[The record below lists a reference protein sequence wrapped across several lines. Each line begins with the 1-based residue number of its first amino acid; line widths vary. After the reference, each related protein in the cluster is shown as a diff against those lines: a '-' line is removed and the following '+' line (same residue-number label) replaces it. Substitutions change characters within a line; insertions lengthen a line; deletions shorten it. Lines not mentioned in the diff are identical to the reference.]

1 MLLACML
8 MVSIA
13 MFGGTNNKIL
23 LHHEGNVKIFNTDQL
38 TDALN
43 ASVDGDTI
51 FLPQGTF
58 KGFDITK
65 KITVRGVGAK
75 TILSS
80 AVKVAVPGTPTFTSP
95 VFESV
100 QITGSFTVS
109 QACKSMQLKKCWL
122 TGGFTV
128 GAKSEDIV
136 LDRCCNS
143 NNTFNL
149 SSNIVSMIVR
159 NSHIY
164 NLYDSG
170 NEYSVSF
177 INCLIP
183 NRYDGS
189 KQTYI
194 NCIIDY
200 PRYTGSTY
208 AMKNA
213 NLINCLYNTSSDAT
227 YNSNIGSSC
236 TLNNCYGIEYSNQLR
251 NLPKE
256 DLLTNKYLGND
267 GTIVGPYGGASPY
280 DEEMLPAAPRVESSS
295 VKLDIDN
302 KKLNVTLKVTAQ

>member
-100 QITGSFTVS
+100 KITGSFTVS

-122 TGGFTV
+122 TGGFSV
-128 GAKSEDIV
+128 SAKSEDIV
-136 LDRCCNS
+136 LDRCYS
-143 NNTFNL
+143 GGSTFNL
-149 SSNIVSMIVR
+149 SSNLISMNVF
-159 NSHIY
+159 NSYIY
-164 NLYDSG
+164 NLNNNNG
-170 NEYSVSF
+170 NEYSATFV
-177 INCLIP
+177 NCLIGD
-183 NRYDGS
+183 RRSGDS
-189 KQTYI
+189 QTYI
-194 NCIIDY
+194 NCIIDNSY
-200 PRYTGSTY
+200 YSY
-208 AMKNA
+208 KLENC
-213 NLINCLYNTSSDAT
+213 NLSNCLYNTSTSNT
-227 YNSNIGSSC
+227 YNSSIGSSS
-236 TLNNCYGIEYSNQLR
+236 TLQDCYGVENDGYLDGIS
-251 NLPKE
+251 KE
-256 DLLTNKYLGND
+256 NLLTNKYLGND

-280 DEEMLPAAPRVESSS
+280 DPEMLPAAPRVESSS

>member
-100 QITGSFTVS
+100 KITGSFTVS

-122 TGGFTV
+122 TGGFSV
-128 GAKSEDIV
+128 SAKSEDIV
-136 LDRCCNS
+136 LDRCYSGGSSFTLTSNLISMTVINS
-143 NNTFNL
+143 YIYYLYNNN
-149 SSNIVSMIVR
+149 
-159 NSHIY
+159 
-164 NLYDSG
+164 G
-170 NEYSVSF
+170 NEYSATFV
-177 INCLIP
+177 NCLIGD
-183 NRYDGS
+183 RRSGDS
-189 KQTYI
+189 QTYI
-194 NCIIDY
+194 NCIIDDSDY
-200 PRYTGSTY
+200 NYKL
-208 AMKNA
+208 KNCYFT
-213 NLINCLYNTSSDAT
+213 NCLYNTSTNSS
-227 YNSNIGSSC
+227 YNSQIDSSC
-236 TLNNCYGIEYSNQLR
+236 TLQDCYAVENEDYLR
-251 NLPKE
+251 NIPKE

-295 VKLDIDN
+295 VKLDLDN